1 MTNPIELPS
10 GNFLDLDRF
19 IALVPD
25 HKNQEKECQLILEG
39 YPQPIKIY
47 EEDFLILK
55 RKLSQIKDKKIDN
68 YYQENSQKQREKNQ
82 LLMNLVKRWLEQKNN
97 LIYTSED
104 EQEYQD
110 IQESLLSN
118 RIN

>member
-10 GNFLDLDRF
+10 GKLLDLDRF

-47 EEDFLILK
+47 EEDFVILK
-55 RKLSQIKDKKIDN
+55 KKLGQTKDKKLDN
-68 YYQENSQKQREKNQ
+68 HDQENYQKQQEKNQ
-82 LLMNLVKRWLEQKNN
+82 PLMDLIKRWLEQKNN
-97 LIYTSED
+97 LIYTSEE

>member
-10 GNFLDLDRF
+10 GKFLDLDRF

-47 EEDFLILK
+47 EEDFVILK
-55 RKLSQIKDKKIDN
+55 RLGQTKDKKLDN
-68 YYQENSQKQREKNQ
+68 HDQKNYQKQQEKNQ
-82 LLMNLVKRWLEQKNN
+82 PLMDLMKRWLEQKNN
-97 LIYTSED
+97 LIYTSEE